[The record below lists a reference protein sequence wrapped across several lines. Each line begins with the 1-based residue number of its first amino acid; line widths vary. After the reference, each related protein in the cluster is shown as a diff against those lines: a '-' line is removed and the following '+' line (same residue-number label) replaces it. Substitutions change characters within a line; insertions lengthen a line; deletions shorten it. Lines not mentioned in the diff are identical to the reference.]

1 MKFRKD
7 FVTNSS
13 SSSYVIIYKTM
24 PKVDKEVIEKYPF
37 IKNYIKMLEKIFI
50 SDGDNITNFDGLNKF
65 FINRYKYGNCNTIE
79 KIINADEYIKEDYDK
94 YKKYL
99 SENYN
104 ILFKEVDNHDEA
116 TVDLLDSLN
125 DGINFIVEGV

>member
-1 MKFRKD
+1 
-7 FVTNSS
+7 
-13 SSSYVIIYKTM
+13 M